1 MSYSRLILITFTLL
15 LSVFVRAESPTID
28 AKLPTLAIE
37 KRGELHLEGD
47 DINYKPWTSTENPGQ
62 VHIVQYLAATRSAS
76 KVYRPLT
83 DKLADNYTH
92 EDFHITT
99 IINLDDAMWGT
110 GGMVVSEV
118 EDSKREFPNST
129 LVLDE
134 KGSGRSSWSLEKKGA
149 ALAILNKDGT
159 VLHFTQQPMDD
170 AVLQQLYEL
179 VESQIE
185 VN

>member
-1 MSYSRLILITFTLL
+1 MSYSRLILVFFTVL
-15 LSVFVRAESPTID
+15 LSTLTRAESPAVD
-28 AKLPTLAIE
+28 SMLPPLKIE
-37 KRGELHLEGD
+37 ERGELHLEGD
-47 DINYKPWTSTENPGQ
+47 DINYKPWTSARNPGQ
-62 VHIVQYLAATRSAS
+62 VHIVQYLAATRAAS
-76 KVYRPLT
+76 KVYRPFT

-92 EDFHITT
+92 EDFHVTT
-99 IINLDDAMWGT
+99 IVNLDDAMWGT
-110 GGMVVSEV
+110 GGIVVSEV
-118 EDSKREFPNST
+118 EDSKREFPHST

-134 KGSGRSSWSLEKKGA
+134 NGSGRSGWSLEKKGA